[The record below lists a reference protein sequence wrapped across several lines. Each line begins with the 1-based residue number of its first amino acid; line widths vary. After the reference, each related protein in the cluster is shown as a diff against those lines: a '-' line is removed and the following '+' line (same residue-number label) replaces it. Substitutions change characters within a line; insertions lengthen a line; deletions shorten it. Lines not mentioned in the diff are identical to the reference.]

1 MNIISNT
8 TSDIIIWIGIL
19 ISIIGS
25 VMEIRKIKGKSTP
38 EQISQESLTKDER
51 IKVWVLAL
59 FNPVWTDIILYFGL
73 RKRFPTKAKSA
84 NIICFI
90 VFALWITTSIL
101 IGFPVSRR

>member
-1 MNIISNT
+1 MNIISKA
-8 TSDIIIWIGIL
+8 TSDLIIWIGII

-25 VMEIRKIKGKSTP
+25 VIEMKKIKKKSTP
-38 EQISQESLTKDER
+38 EQLSQEPLTRDER

-73 RKRFPTKAKSA
+73 RKRFPAKAKSA

-90 VFALWITTSIL
+90 VFALWIITSIL
-101 IGFPVSRR
+101 FGFPVSR